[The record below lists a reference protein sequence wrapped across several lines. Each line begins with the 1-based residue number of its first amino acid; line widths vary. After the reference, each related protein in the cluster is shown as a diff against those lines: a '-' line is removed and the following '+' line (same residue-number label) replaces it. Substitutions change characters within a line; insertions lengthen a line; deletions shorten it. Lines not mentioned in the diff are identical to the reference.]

1 MNQQPIQNELHLQ
14 DPNILNSQLL
24 NSSQILILSSN
35 KLYIDNNNKSKSIS
49 REKMRI
55 EIEMKEEVSFR
66 KPRKEI

>member
-35 KLYIDNNNKSKSIS
+35 KLRIS
-49 REKMRI
+49 NEKDAGI
-55 EIEMKEEVSFR
+55 NAKNVR
-66 KPRKEI
+66 KIK